1 MLSACSFQNKYEKEA
16 DKITRAVIANNVQ
29 DVKGDFDSKV
39 AEQMTHARVGALS
52 DELDDQ
58 GKYEGLK
65 EVQTADCPAGA
76 HCFDAKFE
84 KHDYHETLSM
94 DDQGKVTVW
103 RIHMAV
109 PAAQ

>member
-1 MLSACSFQNKYEKEA
+1 MNYRGAALGAACFVVLSACSFQNKYEKEA

-65 EVQTADCPAGA
+65 
-76 HCFDAKFE
+76 KF
-84 KHDYHETLSM
+84 KPPTVRRALTVSTLNS
-94 DDQGKVTVW
+94 KSTTITK
-103 RIHMAV
+103 R
-109 PAAQ
+109 